1 MEPQRPPLRLVSERV
16 GLQAVR
22 RCNGSSLSHHPP
34 LPHYAL
40 RGRLRQHR
48 DHTTRRL
55 GIPEFQAF
63 EDFNGA
69 LGYNM
74 KTSKRQPPAT
84 SHTIQGVI
92 ISTEPQHI
100 TLTPCPQRAQQMC
113 EDFCEEIQLCLNRDQ
128 LDPDKA
134 RRMAGKC
141 NFLTGRLFGKVGRAP
156 LRAIYASAH
165 SNISQLGKPTRS
177 ALHALLNIT
186 HHCKPTRLP
195 LQIKHRQFAIIYT
208 DTYHLAGETT
218 RAWDFQGRLPQQILR
233 QFSSNTAFIY
243 LLEAWVAIIAPLICE
258 PLLGQ
263 FYIQCCDNEDLD
275 FFDPGGLHPGC
286 KAPAYGWG
294 GVKHGTIGFFLKT
307 DGIRH
312 ELRSSEG
319 PNVIVKWPTHEMWKG
334 KQGEVVR
341 ADAPSGQQ
349 RPPLV
354 LDLHVRAAYRVRG
367 GILADKIGY
376 GKTATT
382 IALIDRQPAKPT
394 PPIPEVDAGR
404 FLPAKGT
411 LIIVPSN
418 LFEQW
423 INEISKFVWDG
434 RPLRQQM
441 KGGWSPKDC
450 PLKIFAMSNVSP
462 LGRCKAGDISTA
474 DVVICSY
481 RLLYSQIYLKRREE
495 LCSGT
500 SLWNLPNQIRTFLA
514 GQHGLRSGRKGA
526 EVAQKWQDLEFPV
539 LEMFYWKRIVFD
551 EFHELESFESAQ
563 QNSLQ
568 FLRSHFRWGL
578 TGTPPVENNAGAI
591 FMSSLFRVDLP
602 GYLQ

>member
-208 DTYHLAGETT
+208 DTYHLAGDTKLRPSDDIPEGWRPHRLHHDRERMGSCHVPARRNDTCLGLSREIAATNSPTVQLQHRLHLPVGSLGRHHRTT
-218 RAWDFQGRLPQQILR
+218 DLRTPPGPVLHSVLR
-233 QFSSNTAFIY
+233 QR
-243 LLEAWVAIIAPLICE
+243 
-258 PLLGQ
+258 G
-263 FYIQCCDNEDLD
+263 
-275 FFDPGGLHPGC
+275 
-286 KAPAYGWG
+286 
-294 GVKHGTIGFFLKT
+294 
-307 DGIRH
+307 
-312 ELRSSEG
+312 RSS
-319 PNVIVKWPTHEMWKG
+319 
-334 KQGEVVR
+334 
-341 ADAPSGQQ
+341 
-349 RPPLV
+349 RPHKRCRETSTL
-354 LDLHVRAAYRVRG
+354 
-367 GILADKIGY
+367 
-376 GKTATT
+376 
-382 IALIDRQPAKPT
+382 
-394 PPIPEVDAGR
+394 E
-404 FLPAKGT
+404 LP
-411 LIIVPSN
+411 
-418 LFEQW
+418 
-423 INEISKFVWDG
+423 D
-434 RPLRQQM
+434 
-441 KGGWSPKDC
+441 
-450 PLKIFAMSNVSP
+450 
-462 LGRCKAGDISTA
+462 
-474 DVVICSY
+474 
-481 RLLYSQIYLKRREE
+481 
-495 LCSGT
+495 
-500 SLWNLPNQIRTFLA
+500 
-514 GQHGLRSGRKGA
+514 
-526 EVAQKWQDLEFPV
+526 
-539 LEMFYWKRIVFD
+539 
-551 EFHELESFESAQ
+551 
-563 QNSLQ
+563 
-568 FLRSHFRWGL
+568 
-578 TGTPPVENNAGAI
+578 
-591 FMSSLFRVDLP
+591 
-602 GYLQ
+602 